1 MSKRS
6 ILARLGKLAARGTG
20 RDSRAATERSGE
32 SGYAFLVVMGMI
44 IIMAILSQEVLQ
56 NYLTEGLRARE
67 DEMIWRGNQ
76 YVRAIRLYYR
86 KTGHYPQ
93 SIDDLKQGMP
103 ELHFLRYAAYKD
115 PTNKDED
122 GAWRFIYVNA
132 SGQLLCSV
140 RYANL
145 QQMALMDLNGGK
157 IPVGATLGS
166 IGTPVANMAS
176 GAMGQ
181 GAGTST
187 NTDSL
192 APTQNGNSSTPSSS
206 GSTTANAAQGG
217 SQNSA
222 SSQGALSDQSSSSD
236 QLVNPLSLLKPT
248 GPCDGPV
255 IGGFLTGVGGGTKS
269 DAKSIKVV
277 NSGKKYKDWEF
288 IWNPLEDQAR
298 ALQAGIGALGQPA
311 SNGLSQP
318 PSVFGNPGAG
328 GTNPGFGGAVMPPST
343 PPQPQN

>member
-1 MSKRS
+1 
-6 ILARLGKLAARGTG
+6 
-20 RDSRAATERSGE
+20 
-32 SGYAFLVVMGMI
+32 
-44 IIMAILSQEVLQ
+44 VLK
-56 NYLTEGLRARE
+56 NYLTDGLRARE

-76 YVRAIRLYYR
+76 FVRAIRLYYR

-93 SIDDLKQGMP
+93 SIDDLKQGLP

-115 PTNKDED
+115 PTNKNED
-122 GAWRFIYVNA
+122 GSWRFIYVNQ

-166 IGTPVANMAS
+166 IGTPVASMAS
-176 GAMGQ
+176 SAMGL
-181 GAGTST
+181 GAGGAAGANGANSAAPPQNATTSATPPAGAT
-187 NTDSL
+187 NDNS
-192 APTQNGNSSTPSSS
+192 AAGGSPNPTSSPSVSS
-206 GSTTANAAQGG
+206 GQ
-217 SQNSA
+217 
-222 SSQGALSDQSSSSD
+222 SSSD

-248 GPCDGPV
+248 GACDGPV

-269 DAKSIKVV
+269 DVKSIKVV
-277 NSGKKYKDWEF
+277 GGGKKYKDWEF

-298 ALQAGIGALGQPA
+298 ALQAGLGGLSQPA
-311 SNGLSQP
+311 SNGLTQP
-318 PSVFGNPGAG
+318 QSVFGNPGAG
-328 GTNPGFGGAVMPPST
+328 GTNPGFGGAVTPPT